1 MKKTARNLFLTALL
15 VFSALFVRHTKEISD
30 RRAVAAWAQGGRAE
44 SANITL
50 RDLAERRS
58 ERNCP

>member
-15 VFSALFVRHTKEISD
+15 VFSALFVRHAKELSD
-30 RRAVAAWAQGGRAE
+30 RRAVAAWAQGGRE
-44 SANITL
+44 TQNNITL